1 MSSIVNKYRKCNI
14 PYPYNFIYSGKL
26 KSLSLPDVKNPEG
39 EFYRVQ
45 KLILGTRAKHNS
57 VWLQVVNIIF
67 AKVVGNHLVMV
78 PGNGGISSQAVPFV
92 NNVYD
97 FMLTIVLKF
106 FVIQFGDDI
115 PFPSDNEA
123 PSSFS
128 EKATVVH
135 APRIAPTY
143 LNRLKKMIFYA

>member
-78 PGNGGISSQAVPFV
+78 
-92 NNVYD
+92 
-97 FMLTIVLKF
+97 VLVHRLYHLLIMVRWSYAKCYQKF
-106 FVIQFGDDI
+106 F
-115 PFPSDNEA
+115 
-123 PSSFS
+123 
-128 EKATVVH
+128 
-135 APRIAPTY
+135 
-143 LNRLKKMIFYA
+143 